1 MKDPFIYIPEM
12 GLSLLHENEITTP
25 TEFKV
30 VEFDSTNPGI
40 NTDEGFFFFNL
51 KTKHCGEFSYRTW
64 NKKAFVDFG
73 NQLEKNH
80 KGPYRIEV
88 IKDTIYICSTPE
100 LYNPAIHGTQDNL
113 ISLETMEN
121 IETEAKNYAVNRR
134 NENYDAE
141 SDIFELENGGIL
153 EPAEVE
159 KIIEEVRTE
168 AFVAGAKSIMNLN
181 SDKIS
186 NLLQQEIISLNEKI
200 KNLNKKNAELG
211 EELLKE
217 QLKRQE
223 INQKYTKLSFSKN

>member
-1 MKDPFIYIPEM
+1 
-12 GLSLLHENEITTP
+12 
-25 TEFKV
+25 
-30 VEFDSTNPGI
+30 
-40 NTDEGFFFFNL
+40 
-51 KTKHCGEFSYRTW
+51 
-64 NKKAFVDFG
+64 
-73 NQLEKNH
+73 
-80 KGPYRIEV
+80 
-88 IKDTIYICSTPE
+88 
-100 LYNPAIHGTQDNL
+100 
-113 ISLETMEN
+113 MEN

-168 AFVAGAKSIMNLN
+168 AFVAGAKFIMNLN
-181 SDKIS
+181 SDKIT

-223 INQKYTKLSFSKN
+223 INQKYIKLSFSKN